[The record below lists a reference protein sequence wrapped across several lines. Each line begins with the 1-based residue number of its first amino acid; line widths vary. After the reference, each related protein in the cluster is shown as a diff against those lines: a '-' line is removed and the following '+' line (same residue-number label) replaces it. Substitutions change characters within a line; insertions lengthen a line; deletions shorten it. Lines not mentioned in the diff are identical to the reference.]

1 LEESAIMGGVYAE
14 RPAPGLACIW
24 VHVIEGPTRILPD
37 ACSDLIWRAGEG
49 AWLAGPDTTA
59 TLTELPDGT
68 VLVGARF
75 APGAGGP
82 ALGRPLEAV
91 RDQDVPL
98 PGLVDPGLEPAEALR
113 ELTAAALRLT
123 RAGPAD
129 RAVLEAAR
137 RLAADPRRRVPALA
151 DELGL
156 SERQLRRRCLAA
168 AGHTPKTLQRVL
180 RLQRV
185 VRAMDAGERDLARLA
200 AEHGFADQAHLTGEC
215 TDLAGMPPARLAA
228 TRSGGAGTRAAG
240 TTSRRT

>member
-1 LEESAIMGGVYAE
+1 MGGVYAE
-14 RPAPGLACIW
+14 RPAPGLACVW
-24 VHVIEGPTRILPD
+24 VHVVERPTRILPD

-59 TLTELPDGT
+59 ALAQLPAGT

-82 ALGRPLEAV
+82 ALGLQLESV
-91 RDQDVPL
+91 RDRRVPL
-98 PGLVDPGLEPAEALR
+98 PGLVDPALEPAQALR
-113 ELTAAALRLT
+113 ELAAAALRMT
-123 RAGPAD
+123 HEGPAD

-151 DELGL
+151 AELGL

-168 AGHTPKTLQRVL
+168 AGHAPKALQRVL

-185 VRAMDAGERDLARLA
+185 VRAIDAGERDLARLA
-200 AEHGFADQAHLTGEC
+200 ADHGFADQAHLTGEC
-215 TDLAGMPPARLAA
+215 SELAGLSPAALVR
-228 TRSGGAGTRAAG
+228 TRSSSAAAAAG
-240 TTSRRT
+240 RTTAR